1 LRSRNVLAAILKRSG
16 PSTGPRR
23 PQRSN
28 SRIAKSRRHAVS
40 RLRPLRATRAILTT
54 LSRCACANPCPSRR
68 TRHAFAYVF
77 EGSGTF
83 SSASQPFGVLTEV
96 AHAAGTT
103 SRHACMADALKARCV
118 LADVRW
124 RWTSKVLYLTAWVER
139 NPCADPTLLNPCI
152 LRSLV
157 GLLVRILVAPSTTL
171 MSSCDSKI
179 TSSGRIRS
187 QILCDQLI

>member
-1 LRSRNVLAAILKRSG
+1 VLAAILKRCG
-16 PSTGPRR
+16 PSTGAPVAGDPRYLDDF
-23 PQRSN
+23 
-28 SRIAKSRRHAVS
+28 V
-40 RLRPLRATRAILTT
+40 PLRVRKPLPVETE
-54 LSRCACANPCPSRR
+54 
-68 TRHAFAYVF
+68 RHAFAYVF

-83 SSASQPFGVLTEV
+83 SSASRPFGVLTEV